1 MFGDRLV
8 ATVLLADHPRSDH
21 DHAPHRT
28 TGFTARTLQVLTFVT
43 VALSPNEGYI
53 HAANGNLGKLA
64 PGLLVVAWL
73 ATLVHQRRLPEH
85 HPVHGPLAALATV
98 VVASTAANMGN
109 QPYALEYLIR
119 WIPFLAITTVLVDV
133 VSREVSVRLVLV
145 AALSGAT
152 VAAGGA
158 LVSFLFIGNGRAQGP
173 LTDPNDLAYVLV
185 AALPLL
191 VAVIPTDKR
200 PRWVIPLAVG
210 VAVLLALGAAA
221 TLSRGGGIALLA
233 AAAVLALRKVVPV
246 KVIVGV
252 VAGIALALL
261 AVFVVA
267 QPVVASALGQK
278 SFVASANV
286 EDRSVRWQNAA
297 KMFSAEPLLGVG
309 PGGFRYHY
317 SAVSHD
323 AEPAEPN
330 PVAHNMYV
338 EVAAELGVFGFAS
351 FVMVIGAGLLASER
365 ALRRGATPSVV
376 FGIQASLVAI
386 LVASAFLSEE
396 YYMPLWSTI
405 ALGCALQIRAT
416 AKP

>member
-1 MFGDRLV
+1 MLGDRLV
-8 ATVLLADHPRSDH
+8 MTDLLADHPQAGL

-28 TGFTARTLQVLTFVT
+28 TGLMARTLQVLTFVT
-43 VALSPNEGYI
+43 VALAPNEGYI
-53 HAANGNLGKLA
+53 HAANDNLGKLA
-64 PGLLVVAWL
+64 PGLLVLAWL
-73 ATLVHQRRLPEH
+73 VSLIRERRLPQR
-85 HPVHGPLAALATV
+85 HPIHAPLAALATV

-109 QPYALEYLIR
+109 QPYALEYFIR
-119 WIPFLAITTVLVDV
+119 WVPFLAITAVLVDV

-158 LVSFLFIGNGRAQGP
+158 LVSFLFLGDGRAHGP
-173 LTDPNDLAYVLV
+173 LADPNDLAYVLV

-191 VAVIPTDKR
+191 VSVIPTGKR
-200 PRWVIPLAVG
+200 PRWVVPLAVV

-221 TLSRGGGIALLA
+221 TLSRGGGIALVA
-233 AAAVLALRKVVPV
+233 AAAVLVLRKVVPL

-252 VAGIALALL
+252 VAGIAVALL

-267 QPVVASALGQK
+267 QPVVATALGQK
-278 SFVASANV
+278 SFVASSNV
-286 EDRSVRWQNAA
+286 EDRSMRWQNAA

-317 SAVSHD
+317 AAVSHD

-405 ALGCALQIRAT
+405 ALGCALQLRAT
-416 AKP
+416 AQP